1 MKSVITKICLPLAAT
16 LPLSMS
22 SSIGCCK
29 KPPVVSVARIP
40 TSCLEAVGDR
50 PALKFKPNTRPPGCP
65 AAMACFDV
73 EAMIALSRWMRE
85 TLLWMEQVELSCSEE
100 IK

>member
-1 MKSVITKICLPLAAT
+1 
-16 LPLSMS
+16 
-22 SSIGCCK
+22 
-29 KPPVVSVARIP
+29 
-40 TSCLEAVGDR
+40 
-50 PALKFKPNTRPPGCP
+50 
-65 AAMACFDV
+65 MACFDV